1 MSKRTVGF
9 YTLGC
14 KVSQYETEAVSE
26 AFEALG
32 FSVQPFSSPCD
43 VYVINT
49 CTVTAESDRKSRQ
62 LIRRAIKTNPNAVV
76 MAMGCSVQGNV
87 DTLKIIPGISYLSGS
102 HNKMLLPQR
111 ALELL
116 KAKETANLP
125 LCEVTD
131 IWQAPFEPMTITH
144 APRTRA
150 YVKIEDG
157 CECRCSYCAIP
168 DARGKVRSKH
178 PDDVVREIQGLYR
191 QGTAEVVLT
200 GIEIASYGKDLEGYR
215 LIDLLERLERE
226 EDIPRLRLGSLTP
239 EILTH
244 STVIRLAKLKKL
256 VPHFHLSIQ
265 SGCDEILK
273 KMRRRYL
280 STRVK
285 EAVAD
290 LRSVIP
296 GVMFTCDIMVGFPGE
311 TEEHHKETVETLSA
325 CRFLDMHIF
334 VYSRRPNTPAAEMSG
349 QVPPDVGQ
357 RRSRELADL
366 CSTIQKELYAE
377 TIAAGKPLSVLFET
391 EENGVWYGHSDSY
404 IPVRVTSKEN
414 LQATLREVLPLSQ
427 EDQIIYGEFI

>member
-1 MSKRTVGF
+1 MGKWTVGF

-14 KVSQYETEAVSE
+14 KVSQYETEAISE

-32 FSVQPFSSPCD
+32 FSVRAFSDVCD

-62 LIRRAIKTNPNAVV
+62 LIRRAIKTNPEAIV
-76 MAMGCSVQGNV
+76 MATGCSVQGNSQ
-87 DTLKIIPGISYLSGS
+87 TLKNIEGLAYLSGS
-102 HNKMLLPQR
+102 HNKMLLPRR
-111 ALELL
+111 AVELL
-116 KAKETANLP
+116 EAKEKVCLP
-125 LCEVTD
+125 LVEVTD
-131 IWQAPFEPMTITH
+131 IWQAPFEPMTITR

-168 DARGKVRSKH
+168 DARGKVRSKA
-178 PDDVVREIQGLYR
+178 PDDIVREIQGLYR

-215 LIDLLERLERE
+215 LIDLLERLDRE

-239 EILTH
+239 EVLTH
-244 STVIRLAKLKKL
+244 DTVTRLASLKKL

-265 SGCDEILK
+265 SGCDDILK

-280 STRVK
+280 KDRVK
-285 EAVAD
+285 AAVSD
-290 LRSVIP
+290 LREQIP

-311 TEEHHKETVETLSA
+311 TEEHHKETVETLA
-325 CRFLDMHIF
+325 FCRFLDMHIF

-349 QVPPDVGQ
+349 QVPPEVGQ
-357 RRSRELADL
+357 RRSREL
-366 CSTIQKELYAE
+366 STLRDEMQNSLYLDV
-377 TIAAGKPLSVLFET
+377 IAQGKPLSVLFET
-391 EENGVWYGHSDSY
+391 EEKGVWHGHSDSY
-404 IPVRVTSKEN
+404 IPVRVTSSEC
-414 LQATLREVLPLSQ
+414 LQASLRAVLPLRV
-427 EDQIIYGEFI
+427 EDGVIYGQLI